1 MKPLTLA
8 AATALFALLPGAS
21 RAQTPSVPAELRAA
35 VDATFPGWQLATTR
49 SSKQRQWI
57 RGDFDGDGRA
67 DYAISIVRA
76 ADRSGVTADNRQALV
91 AVMRRAG
98 TAFRSFDI
106 LIVHEEPVSDLTYL
120 MLARRGERVPDLDA
134 DANGDKTYVL
144 MHDGIHIVYAEAAAI
159 TCRWLPQRT
168 QPAFQCAISGD

>member
-91 AVMRRAG
+91 AVMRR
-98 TAFRSFDI
+98 
-106 LIVHEEPVSDLTYL
+106 
-120 MLARRGERVPDLDA
+120 DA
-134 DANGDKTYVL
+134 SS
-144 MHDGIHIVYAEAAAI
+144 
-159 TCRWLPQRT
+159 PS
-168 QPAFQCAISGD
+168 ISGIWMSMRITS